1 MMCMQA
7 WNVRACTHAHMH
19 TQTHIITDTH
29 KQHLHTYTHF
39 LSQPLQQQEDMDPP
53 LEGAEGEAM
62 LEAASVACLQC
73 SHASVLLLQ
82 VGHGFAL

>member
-1 MMCMQA
+1 
-7 WNVRACTHAHMH
+7 
-19 TQTHIITDTH
+19 
-29 KQHLHTYTHF
+29 
-39 LSQPLQQQEDMDPP
+39 
-53 LEGAEGEAM
+53 M